1 VSDEHPSPADGAVE
15 VRGGRIWDLPTRL
28 FHWTLAALVAFSV
41 VTVKLG
47 GFWMDWHMRSGYA
60 ILTLVLFRVLWGFA
74 GNRYARFSNFI
85 RPPAV
90 IVDYLRGRVAHGAG
104 HSPLGALSVV
114 AMLAVMMLQAST
126 GLFSNDGNFTEGPL
140 AKFVSG
146 ALGERVSTVHR
157 WGEWAIYAL
166 VGLHLAAVAYYS
178 AFRSLGLV
186 RPMITGDRAG
196 LDAPPG
202 EDGGAL
208 RLRALVLAAL
218 AAGLVAWIVNL

>member
-1 VSDEHPSPADGAVE
+1 M
-15 VRGGRIWDLPTRL
+15 RG
-28 FHWTLAALVAFSV
+28 S
-41 VTVKLG
+41 
-47 GFWMDWHMRSGYA
+47 RS
-60 ILTLVLFRVLWGFA
+60 
-74 GNRYARFSNFI
+74 FI

-90 IVDYLRGRVAHGAG
+90 VVDYLRGRVAHGAG
-104 HSPLGALSVV
+104 HSPLGALSVL
-114 AMLAVMMLQAST
+114 AMLARHAAAGIHRSV
-126 GLFSNDGNFTEGPL
+126 L
-140 AKFVSG
+140 ATTAISPKGRSRSLVSG

-202 EDGGAL
+202 EDGVAL